1 MINKFIYFFMRNLL
15 RYTNFFKN
23 FCLPKKSQRG
33 REMLPYSIY
42 VLIERMNYKI
52 KKKKKKKKKPY
63 LTTRMQTFYDSLF
76 ICRY

>member
-42 VLIERMNYKI
+42 VLIETMNYKI
-52 KKKKKKKKKPY
+52 KKKKKKAIFDYQNANFLRLTIY
-63 LTTRMQTFYDSLF
+63 LSLL
-76 ICRY
+76 R